1 MSRTYRTNKLGEV
14 RTDKYK
20 KSYNGCGCSYCDY
33 INADFRRD
41 HTEKFL
47 NQEIT
52 ENLNYMQD
60 RYREYEHAIDD
71 EDHYLDTLSNYITT
85 VNKYIEDN
93 RNLRIK

>member
-1 MSRTYRTNKLGEV
+1 MDYTDRILIKLRRQYSESETVAALSKKVTDLEV
-14 RTDKYK
+14 E
-20 KSYNGCGCSYCDY
+20 NGKLLSEIHYLE
-33 INADFRRD
+33 
-41 HTEKFL
+41 H
-47 NQEIT
+47 QEIT